1 MENDRPDREQREQE
15 EQLDERGM
23 PGGGVGRRETPG
35 HTGVYPMSEAE
46 DASPDAPLQGEM
58 SWGQGDRGAEG
69 YNDSGDSELARMPE
83 NTNGAENIEE

>member
-1 MENDRPDREQREQE
+1 
-15 EQLDERGM
+15 
-23 PGGGVGRRETPG
+23 
-35 HTGVYPMSEAE
+35 MSEAE